1 MIRLNLYQLF
11 KNKTLW
17 AWPGLFLLFV
27 IAMLYWGDIG
37 AAQNSYSFTFILGEG
52 EIPMSMIMSQL
63 TSFVILICIIGLPN
77 HFSKNLTPERGS
89 LLLSKPISRSQLFF
103 SDFVSVC
110 TVLISYTIISVVLMA
125 ILLAVKA
132 TIFPVQFF
140 LALLLFLPLLIMTYY
155 ISIVLF
161 LILTESYLGG
171 ALLGW
176 IVTGFSSIF
185 LNSDKILSLLGLQ
198 SDFASTFMDILSYLI
213 PSAGGVQKIIT
224 QIYSGGFSAIDGG
237 LFAFVLA
244 SCLPFGL
251 LSYYFLQKKEF

>member
-27 IAMLYWGDIG
+27 VAMLYWGDIG
-37 AAQNSYSFTFILGEG
+37 AAQNSYSFTVILGGG
-52 EIPMSMIMSQL
+52 EIPMSIVMSQL
-63 TSFVILICIIGLPN
+63 MSLVILICIIGLPN

-89 LLLSKPISRSQLFF
+89 LLLSKPISRSEFFF
-103 SDFVSVC
+103 SDFISVSA
-110 TVLISYTIISVVLMA
+110 VLFSYTIISVVLMA
-125 ILLAVKA
+125 ILLGIKA
-132 TIFPVQFF
+132 AIFPVQFF
-140 LALLLFLPLLIMTYY
+140 LGQLLFFPLLIMTYY

-176 IVTGFSSIF
+176 IVTGFSSVF
-185 LNSDKILSLLGLQ
+185 LNSDKILSMLGFQ
-198 SDFASTFMDILSYLI
+198 SEFASIFMDVLSYLI
-213 PSAGGVQKIIT
+213 PSAGGIQELIRQV
-224 QIYSGGFSAIDGG
+224 YSGGFSAIDGG

-244 SCLPFGL
+244 SCLPFAL
-251 LSYYFLQKKEF
+251 LSYYLLQKKEF